1 MLTSIGRII
10 LGTIATATSLILM
23 VYFLEKCL
31 NEKQPKISFGYLL
44 IFIGCMLSLMFSI
57 NML

>member
-23 VYFLEKCL
+23 VYFLEKCF
-31 NEKQPKISFGYLL
+31 NEKQPKISFRYLL

>member
-1 MLTSIGRII
+1 MLTSIG
-10 LGTIATATSLILM
+10 TIATSTSLILM

-31 NEKQPKISFGYLL
+31 NEKQPKISFRYLL

>member
-31 NEKQPKISFGYLL
+31 NEKQPKISFRYLL